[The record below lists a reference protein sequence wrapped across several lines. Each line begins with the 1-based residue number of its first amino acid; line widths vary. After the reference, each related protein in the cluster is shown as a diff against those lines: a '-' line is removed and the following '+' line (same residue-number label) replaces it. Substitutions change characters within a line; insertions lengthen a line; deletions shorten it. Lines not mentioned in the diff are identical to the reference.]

1 PYLPDQTPAGIKLLR
16 EKELRDLRGDG
27 TGVRKLSDRIYD
39 YDVYNDLGN
48 PDRGNDFIR
57 PLLGGQK
64 IPYPRRCRT
73 GRATSDTDISAESR
87 VEKPFPLYVPRDE
100 QFDESKQNT
109 FSTSRLKA
117 VLHNLLP
124 SMVASISK
132 KHDFKGFSQIE
143 SLYSEG
149 VLLKL
154 GLQDD
159 LIKKLRLPN
168 LVTRLHES
176 SQGGGLLK
184 YDTPKILSKDRFSW
198 LRDDEFARQALAG
211 VNPVSI
217 EKLKVFPPV
226 SQLDPEIYGPQES
239 ALKEEHV

>member
-1 PYLPDQTPAGIKLLR
+1 MDVSLSHPSAIIIAILVGSSGNFASLLH
-16 EKELRDLRGDG
+16 
-27 TGVRKLSDRIYD
+27 SDR
-39 YDVYNDLGN
+39 LRSLS
-48 PDRGNDFIR
+48 RG
-57 PLLGGQK
+57 L
-64 IPYPRRCRT
+64 
-73 GRATSDTDISAESR
+73 
-87 VEKPFPLYVPRDE
+87 
-100 QFDESKQNT
+100 
-109 FSTSRLKA
+109 
-117 VLHNLLP
+117 
-124 SMVASISK
+124 
-132 KHDFKGFSQIE
+132 SQIE

-159 LIKKLRLPN
+159 LIKKLRLPD

-184 YDTPKILSKDRFSW
+184 YDTPKILSKDRF
-198 LRDDEFARQALAG
+198 LGVRDETLLSQALCL

-239 ALKEEHV
+239 ALKEEHILGYLKRHTYTTGNILQLSSIRRAFNS